1 MEVGVIRVA
10 RFLMQAL
17 GKVQPLSFDGGAG
30 AAPLAVSGAT
40 PWVGVP
46 FELHATRPIEGDRDS
61 GPPRGEQSALV
72 VIEGSMDVVL
82 RENGRDVR
90 YRSSPGSL
98 SLHAHEDRPVLRRVT
113 GSGKIMAVRIPQ
125 SWHERLMQAGAPARF
140 RYQPPSAPDETI
152 RALATA
158 MCTEVT
164 RGAPSG
170 ALYGESLSLAFLS
183 YVMERLPSAPMRVR
197 GALSE
202 DQKRRVARYV
212 EERLHEDIS
221 VSELAALCSLQARHF
236 TTLFRRA
243 FGRSPY
249 RYVIDRR
256 LARGAQ
262 LLVRSSSDVDAIALG
277 LGFSSASHFTAE
289 FRRAFGTTPRRY
301 ARGVGC

>member
-1 MEVGVIRVA
+1 MVP

-17 GKVQPLSFDGGAG
+17 GKVRPLSFDGGVG
-30 AAPLAVSGAT
+30 AAPLAVSSAT
-40 PWVGVP
+40 PWIGVP
-46 FELHATRPIEGDRDS
+46 FELHATRPVEGDRDS
-61 GPPRGEQSALV
+61 GPPEGEQSALV
-72 VIEGSMDVVL
+72 VIEGSMDIVL
-82 RENGRDVR
+82 REGGRDVR
-90 YRSSPGSL
+90 YRTSPGSL
-98 SLHAHEDRPVLRRVT
+98 SLHAHDDRPVLRRVT
-113 GSGKIMAVRIPQ
+113 GSGKIMAVRI
-125 SWHERLMQAGAPARF
+125 SRTWHERVLQGGAPARF
-140 RYQPPSAPDETI
+140 SYQPPSAPDETI

-164 RGAPSG
+164 RGAPNG
-170 ALYGESLSLAFLS
+170 ALYAESLSLAFLA

-212 EERLHEDIS
+212 EERLHDD
-221 VSELAALCSLQARHF
+221 VTVTELAALCGLQARHF
-236 TTLFRRA
+236 SSLFRLA

-256 LARGAQ
+256 LARGAK
-262 LLVRSSSDVDAIALG
+262 LLVSSGSDVDAIALG

-301 ARGVGC
+301 ARQAVIVG

>member
-1 MEVGVIRVA
+1 MWVNGVA

-17 GKVQPLSFDGGAG
+17 GKVRPLSFDGGVG
-30 AAPLAVSGAT
+30 APPLAVSADT

-61 GPPRGEQSALV
+61 GPPAGEQSALV

-82 RENGRDVR
+82 RERGRDVR
-90 YRSSPGSL
+90 YRCSPGSL
-98 SLHAHEDRPVLRRVT
+98 SLHASDERPTVRRVT
-113 GSGKIMAVRIPQ
+113 GSGKMMAVRIPP
-125 SWHERLMQAGAPARF
+125 SWHERLLVGGAPARF
-140 RYQPPSAPDETI
+140 SYQPPGAPDETI

-164 RGAPSG
+164 RGAPNG
-170 ALYGESLSLAFLS
+170 ALYAESLSLAFLA
-183 YVMERLPSAPMRVR
+183 YVVERLPTSPMRVR

-202 DQKRRVARYV
+202 DQKRRIVRYI
-212 EERLHEDIS
+212 EERLHDDVS
-221 VSELAALCSLQARHF
+221 VSDLAGLCGLQARHF
-236 TTLFRRA
+236 STLFRHA

-256 LARGAQ
+256 LARGAK
-262 LLVRSSSDVDAIALG
+262 LLVSSGSDVDAIALG

-289 FRRAFGTTPRRY
+289 FRRAYGTTPRRY
-301 ARGVGC
+301 SREHVGL